1 MAQFYNKQLHFP
13 LSGSFTGSFS
23 GSFFGDGGGITN
35 ISASSIVGLDL
46 YRIYTGSI
54 QAKVD
59 VGANIFTLS
68 SGSATVL
75 NINRQGSTTLNVTG
89 SVPYFF
95 LIASGSRTVFE
106 VNDQGVTQTKVFEAG
121 ENPTAEYGG
130 MYFTS
135 QSFFIGLD
143 QATFI

>member
-23 GSFFGDGGGITN
+23 GSFFGDGAGITN

-46 YRIYTGSI
+46 FRIYTGSI
-54 QAKVD
+54 QAQVN

-75 NINRQGSTTLNVTG
+75 NISRQGSTTLNVTG

-95 LIASGSRTVFE
+95 LISSGSRTIFE

-121 ENPTAEYGG
+121 ETPTPEYGG

-135 QSFFIGLD
+135 QSFFVGLD
-143 QATFI
+143 